1 MTEPSLA
8 AVVLTQHG
16 ANSGPLR
23 NVVDRLAQIGVGVSV
38 VEELDDVKAVVG
50 RAAPERPP
58 VVFVHLVG
66 PSADHD
72 EVTLVTAKLR
82 AVRDALPGIEPVVL
96 TAEAGPALMIACLR
110 AGAGDLI
117 DLALEGITQLRQ
129 VVGRVGQRQATQ
141 IEQATQ
147 LAALRAM
154 VEELLR
160 DLIRTERRSI
170 DLEEQLA
177 RKKRRTTGEFVAS
190 VEPNPDRLPTVV
202 IIEDDREVADLVTDE
217 LEKLQVATYS
227 YVSGEEA
234 IREIEQLI
242 ARGAWFDLALVDVRL
257 PGIDG
262 IETIRRLR
270 RSRPGL
276 SAFLM
281 TGYNDPQTAATAADI
296 GVVGFV
302 KKPFDDVL
310 QLVGRV
316 ATLARESMQRRREQL
331 YLRRIKERHEDVL
344 MRYRQLAAELE
355 LDDP

>member
-16 ANSGPLR
+16 TKSGPLR

-50 RAAPERPP
+50 RAPGDRPP
-58 VVFVHLVG
+58 VVFLHLVE
-66 PSADHD
+66 PSPEHD
-72 EVTLVTAKLR
+72 EIAMATARLR
-82 AVRDALPGIEPVVL
+82 AVREALPGIDPVVL
-96 TAEAGPALMIACLR
+96 TSDAGPAMMIACVR
-110 AGAGDLI
+110 AGAGDVI

-129 VVGRVGQRQATQ
+129 VVGRVFERQRGQIA
-141 IEQATQ
+141 EAAQ

-177 RKKRRTTGEFVAS
+177 RKGRRTTGELLALADTH
-190 VEPNPDRLPTVV
+190 PDRLPTVV
-202 IIEDDREVADLVTDE
+202 IVEDDREVADLLAEE
-217 LEKLQVATYS
+217 LEKLDVATYA

-234 IREIEQLI
+234 IREVEHLI
-242 ARGAWFDLALVDVRL
+242 AAGTWFDLALIDVRL
-257 PGIDG
+257 PGVDG

-302 KKPFDDVL
+302 KKPFDDVV
-310 QLVGRV
+310 QLVARV
-316 ATLARESMQRRREQL
+316 SSLAREAMQHRREQI

-344 MRYRQLAAELE
+344 MRYRKLAAEME
-355 LDDP
+355 